1 MRVELRTEARIDLV
15 NGAEFYNNISHRL
28 GERFLDCVREDL
40 ALLKSTA
47 GIHELYRGFHRTLV
61 KRFPFAI
68 YYLVKSDVV
77 DVVAVL
83 DCRVAPE
90 STDER
95 LGRTM

>member
-15 NGAEFYNNISHRL
+15 DGAEFYDNVSPGL
-28 GERFLDCVREDL
+28 GERFLHCLREDL
-40 ALLKSTA
+40 ALLNSTA
-47 GIHELYRGFHRTLV
+47 GIHELYRGFHRSLA

-68 YYLVKSDVV
+68 YYLVTTDVV

-83 DCRVAPE
+83 DCRVDPK

-95 LGRTM
+95 LARTR

>member
-15 NGAEFYNNISHRL
+15 DGAEFYDNVSPGL
-28 GERFLDCVREDL
+28 GERFLDCLREDL
-40 ALLKSTA
+40 VLLNSTA
-47 GIHELYRGFHRTLV
+47 GIHELHYGFHRSLA

-68 YYLVKSDVV
+68 YYLVTSGVV

-83 DCRVAPE
+83 DCRVDPK
-90 STDER
+90 SMDER

>member
-1 MRVELRTEARIDLV
+1 MRVELRTETRIDLV
-15 NGAEFYNNISHRL
+15 NGAEFYDNVSHGL

-40 ALLKSTA
+40 ALLDSTA
-47 GIHELYRGFHRTLV
+47 GIHELYRGFHRALV
-61 KRFPFAI
+61 KRFPFAV
-68 YYLVKSDVV
+68 YYLVTSDVV

-83 DCRVAPE
+83 DCRVDPK